1 MRKPSTVVRP
11 NPPDAPASL
20 ARSAPAAEPVRGKRV
35 LHRCVAFFLP
45 LPPPMPLSGRALLF
59 DLDGVLV
66 DSAAAIEKRWRQWA
80 DHYDIPFE
88 EVEAVYHGRPAAE
101 VIREVAPHLDVE
113 AATAHMTDATTAGGD
128 QLRAFDG
135 AAALLRALPDRQWTI
150 ATSGRRRT
158 ATRRLSHVDLPR
170 PDTLVTAD
178 DVERGKPDPEPYV
191 LAAERLGVA
200 PADCIVFEDAPAG
213 VEAGRRAGA
222 QVVGVAT
229 GSPPEALS
237 AADLV
242 VPEIGAVDVE
252 IGPDDR
258 LHVRPT
264 PER

>member
-1 MRKPSTVVRP
+1 
-11 NPPDAPASL
+11 
-20 ARSAPAAEPVRGKRV
+20 
-35 LHRCVAFFLP
+35 
-45 LPPPMPLSGRALLF
+45 MPLSGRALLF

-66 DSAAAIEKRWRQWA
+66 DSTAAIEERWRQWA
-80 DHYDIPFE
+80 DHYDVPFE
-88 EVEAVYHGRPAAE
+88 EVKAVHHGRPAAE

-113 AATAHMTDATTAGGD
+113 AAMAHMTDAIPTATD

-135 AAALLRALPDRQWTI
+135 AAPLLARLPDEQWTI

-158 ATRRLSHVDLPR
+158 ATRRLSQVDLPR

-178 DVERGKPDPEPYV
+178 DVDHGKPDPEPYV

-222 QVVGVAT
+222 RVVGVAT
-229 GSPPEALS
+229 GTSPDALS
-237 AADLV
+237 AADAV
-242 VPEIGAVDVE
+242 VDEIGALDVDL
-252 IGPDDR
+252 GDDGR
-258 LHVRPT
+258 LHVRPN